1 MENLGLGKVLLVED
15 DEKLAGLIAH
25 FLSQHGFEVRV
36 VHRGDE
42 ALAPTVRGSLAFGQL
57 AIDRSCRGVSLGD
70 EKIDLTTMEFELLW
84 LLASSAG
91 KILSRDDILNRMRG
105 IAFDGLNRS
114 VDVYISKLR
123 NKLNDN
129 PREPVCI
136 KTIWGKGYLPSPM
149 LRLFLRLYIILALGL
164 AGAIWLVNYTFDEL
178 LPEANETYNRE
189 AMRGPAYGLVEQLRP
204 LPAGVAREAR
214 LAELQQHYGLRLA
227 LIARDAAALT
237 SREQQL
243 LTDGKLVVRGDFMEF
258 ITEIDGG
265 AQLLQIKLPV
275 EPRWLYL
282 WAYSLLGLC
291 LAIVLYFW
299 VRPHWRDLEHIRL
312 AAQRFGDNDL
322 GSRILLPR
330 RSSVRELAGHFNQ
343 MAERIEHLIANQREL
358 TNAVSHELR
367 TPIARLSFE
376 LDQLKQEADPRQS
389 RALIGDMYA
398 DLGELEDMVS
408 ELLTYASLERGATQ
422 VTRENIEAH
431 SWLDSVIGSV
441 ALEAEAEGVQLS
453 LGTCEVDFIQIEPR
467 FMARAVINLL
477 RNAIRYAEHRVEVS
491 LVKFGSGYEVRVCDD
506 GPGVPEDGREK
517 IFQPFMRLDAS
528 RDRRTGGFGL
538 GLALVQRVSQWH
550 GGQVQVL
557 DSQWGGA

>member
-1 MENLGLGKVLLVED
+1 
-15 DEKLAGLIAH
+15 
-25 FLSQHGFEVRV
+25 
-36 VHRGDE
+36 
-42 ALAPTVRGSLAFGQL
+42 
-57 AIDRSCRGVSLGD
+57 
-70 EKIDLTTMEFELLW
+70 
-84 LLASSAG
+84 
-91 KILSRDDILNRMRG
+91 
-105 IAFDGLNRS
+105 
-114 VDVYISKLR
+114 
-123 NKLNDN
+123 
-129 PREPVCI
+129 
-136 KTIWGKGYLPSPM
+136 M

-204 LPAGVAREAR
+204 LPAGAAREAR

-243 LTDGKLVVRGDFMEF
+243 LADGKLVVRGDFMEF

-557 DSQWGGA
+557 DSQWGGASFRMTWAYAD

>member
-1 MENLGLGKVLLVED
+1 
-15 DEKLAGLIAH
+15 
-25 FLSQHGFEVRV
+25 
-36 VHRGDE
+36 
-42 ALAPTVRGSLAFGQL
+42 
-57 AIDRSCRGVSLGD
+57 
-70 EKIDLTTMEFELLW
+70 
-84 LLASSAG
+84 
-91 KILSRDDILNRMRG
+91 
-105 IAFDGLNRS
+105 
-114 VDVYISKLR
+114 
-123 NKLNDN
+123 
-129 PREPVCI
+129 
-136 KTIWGKGYLPSPM
+136 M
-149 LRLFLRLYIILALGL
+149 LRLYIRLYIILALGL

-189 AMRGPAYGLVEQLRP
+189 ALRGPAYGLVEQLRP
-204 LPAGVAREAR
+204 VPAEAREVR
-214 LAELQQHYGLRLA
+214 LSELQQHYGLRLDLVQRDELA
-227 LIARDAAALT
+227 L
-237 SREQQL
+237 SQREQQL
-243 LTDGKLVVRGDFMEF
+243 LAAGQLVVRGDFMEF
-258 ITEIDGG
+258 IANIDGG
-265 AQLLQIKLPV
+265 PQLLNIKLPE
-275 EPRWLYL
+275 EPKWLYL
-282 WAYSLLGLC
+282 WAYGLLGLS

-322 GSRILLPR
+322 SSRILLPR
-330 RSSVRELAGHFNQ
+330 RSTVRELAGHFNQ
-343 MAERIEHLIANQREL
+343 MAERIESLIANQREL

-376 LDQLKQEADPRQS
+376 LDQLKQQTDPRQ
-389 RALIGDMYA
+389 RGELIADMYA

-422 VTRENIEAH
+422 VTRERIEAH

-441 ALEAEAEGVQLS
+441 ALEAEAAGIQLS
-453 LGTCEVDFIQIEPR
+453 LRTCEVDFIQIEPR

-477 RNAIRYAEHRVEVS
+477 RNAIRYAERRVEVS

-506 GPGVPEDGREK
+506 GPGVPEEGRSK

-557 DSQWGGA
+557 DSEWGGASFRMTWAYAD

>member
-1 MENLGLGKVLLVED
+1 
-15 DEKLAGLIAH
+15 
-25 FLSQHGFEVRV
+25 
-36 VHRGDE
+36 
-42 ALAPTVRGSLAFGQL
+42 
-57 AIDRSCRGVSLGD
+57 
-70 EKIDLTTMEFELLW
+70 
-84 LLASSAG
+84 
-91 KILSRDDILNRMRG
+91 
-105 IAFDGLNRS
+105 
-114 VDVYISKLR
+114 
-123 NKLNDN
+123 
-129 PREPVCI
+129 
-136 KTIWGKGYLPSPM
+136 M

-204 LPAGVAREAR
+204 LPAGAAREAR

-453 LGTCEVDFIQIEPR
+453 LGACEVDFIQIEPR

-557 DSQWGGA
+557 DSQWGGASFRMTWAYAD

>member
-1 MENLGLGKVLLVED
+1 
-15 DEKLAGLIAH
+15 
-25 FLSQHGFEVRV
+25 
-36 VHRGDE
+36 
-42 ALAPTVRGSLAFGQL
+42 
-57 AIDRSCRGVSLGD
+57 
-70 EKIDLTTMEFELLW
+70 
-84 LLASSAG
+84 
-91 KILSRDDILNRMRG
+91 
-105 IAFDGLNRS
+105 
-114 VDVYISKLR
+114 
-123 NKLNDN
+123 
-129 PREPVCI
+129 
-136 KTIWGKGYLPSPM
+136 M

-557 DSQWGGA
+557 DSQWGGASFRMTWAYTDL

>member
-1 MENLGLGKVLLVED
+1 
-15 DEKLAGLIAH
+15 
-25 FLSQHGFEVRV
+25 
-36 VHRGDE
+36 
-42 ALAPTVRGSLAFGQL
+42 
-57 AIDRSCRGVSLGD
+57 
-70 EKIDLTTMEFELLW
+70 
-84 LLASSAG
+84 
-91 KILSRDDILNRMRG
+91 
-105 IAFDGLNRS
+105 
-114 VDVYISKLR
+114 
-123 NKLNDN
+123 
-129 PREPVCI
+129 
-136 KTIWGKGYLPSPM
+136 M

-204 LPAGVAREAR
+204 LPAGAAREAR

-453 LGTCEVDFIQIEPR
+453 LRTCEVEFIQIEPR

-557 DSQWGGA
+557 DSQWGGASFRMTWAYAD

>member
-1 MENLGLGKVLLVED
+1 
-15 DEKLAGLIAH
+15 
-25 FLSQHGFEVRV
+25 
-36 VHRGDE
+36 
-42 ALAPTVRGSLAFGQL
+42 
-57 AIDRSCRGVSLGD
+57 
-70 EKIDLTTMEFELLW
+70 
-84 LLASSAG
+84 
-91 KILSRDDILNRMRG
+91 
-105 IAFDGLNRS
+105 
-114 VDVYISKLR
+114 
-123 NKLNDN
+123 
-129 PREPVCI
+129 
-136 KTIWGKGYLPSPM
+136 M

-557 DSQWGGA
+557 DSQWGGASFRMTWAYADL